1 MENTFSYEQIVAI
14 IRLLTK
20 LCDIDDKST
29 AEERAVIMQVLH
41 AAFEDSVSIVEA
53 VNDAKKCDI
62 ETALGRISQLEPEK
76 KQTVSELAFAVLVA
90 DGELT
95 NEEALS
101 IFALHNQYDLPLP
114 KAVAEGLKNAEESQE
129 EIPAPEEEVVEES
142 AAEEEA
148 EEEEEEEDGYEN
160 VDPVFP
166 VIRYTSYSRNMLDG
180 ELVLLPEGE
189 DAEETVFGYF
199 DNPKNLQFWRTSRV
213 LDLMNAKLEL
223 PEDTHITMIFFKP
236 GLFGAKGEPNKCGT
250 LVAEKKVTGPVLF
263 ALEDSEG
270 VLYGF
275 PDKELLQ
282 DLMDW
287 LDALANH
294 VLLAD
299 GDGAEAVSAKNM
311 ELALEAIDA
320 LE

>member
-76 KQTVSELAFAVLVA
+76 KRTVSELAFAVLVA

-101 IFALHNQYDLPLP
+101 IFALHNQYGLPLP

-129 EIPAPEEEVVEES
+129 EIPAPEEEVVEE
-142 AAEEEA
+142 
-148 EEEEEEEDGYEN
+148 EEEEEDNGYEN

-236 GLFGAKGEPNKCGT
+236 GLFGAKGELNKCGT

>member
-14 IRLLTK
+14 IRLLAK

-95 NEEALS
+95 DEEVQS

-129 EIPAPEEEVVEES
+129 EIPTPEEEVVEEA
-142 AAEEEA
+142 AAEEE

-199 DNPKNLQFWRTSRV
+199 DNPQNLQFWRTSRV

>member
-14 IRLLTK
+14 IRLLAK

-29 AEERAVIMQVLH
+29 AEEQAVIMQVLH

-53 VNDAKKCDI
+53 VNDAEKCDI
-62 ETALGRISQLEPEK
+62 ETALGRISQLEPGK

-90 DGELT
+90 DGVLT
-95 NEEALS
+95 DEEVQS
-101 IFALHNQYDLPLP
+101 IFALHNQ
-114 KAVAEGLKNAEESQE
+114 
-129 EIPAPEEEVVEES
+129 
-142 AAEEEA
+142 
-148 EEEEEEEDGYEN
+148 
-160 VDPVFP
+160 
-166 VIRYTSYSRNMLDG
+166 
-180 ELVLLPEGE
+180 
-189 DAEETVFGYF
+189 
-199 DNPKNLQFWRTSRV
+199 
-213 LDLMNAKLEL
+213 
-223 PEDTHITMIFFKP
+223 
-236 GLFGAKGEPNKCGT
+236 
-250 LVAEKKVTGPVLF
+250 
-263 ALEDSEG
+263 
-270 VLYGF
+270 YGF